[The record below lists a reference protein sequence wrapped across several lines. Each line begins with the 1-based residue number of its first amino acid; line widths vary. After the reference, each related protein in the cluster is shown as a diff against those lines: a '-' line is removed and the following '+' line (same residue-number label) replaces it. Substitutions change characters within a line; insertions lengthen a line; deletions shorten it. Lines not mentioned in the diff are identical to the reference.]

1 MKDIGVYSDVG
12 LTNILVK
19 EFIEGHQEDFAPE
32 NVEIIKNVKRILGR
46 DSFLEWSRQK
56 CKDLFISISFRGMY
70 SVISVKCTVL
80 PNVLV
85 WIF

>member
-12 LTNILVK
+12 LTNMLVK
-19 EFIEGHQEDFAPE
+19 EFIDGHEEEFIPE

-70 SVISVKCTVL
+70 FVISVQRTVL

-85 WIF
+85 